1 MASAA
6 LASLGL
12 ENGGVVEIKGK
23 DKVYAIA
30 WPGTPDDPQDL
41 IRIDGNTRANLGAG
55 IDTKVQVSRAQ
66 ARPARK
72 IVVAPTRQIRLM
84 GGPQYLLRMLQ
95 GRAVVKGEMLR
106 VEMIN
111 NSLNLAVVS
120 TLPAGPVL
128 VTQETIISIT
138 RETLEELALHVREIS
153 YEDIGGLSREIRE
166 IREMIE
172 VPLRHPELFAR
183 LGINPPRGVLL
194 ARPSGN
200 GQDAHRQGRGRR
212 DRRQLHLHLRSRD
225 RLQVLWRERAA
236 AAPDLRGGGEDG
248 SLHHLHR

>member
-1 MASAA
+1 VARIGVGA
-6 LASLGL
+6 LTSLGL

-41 IRIDGNTRANLGAG
+41 IRIDGNTRANLVVG
-55 IDTKVQVSRAQ
+55 IDTRVQVSRAQ

-84 GGPQYLLRMLQ
+84 GGPQYLLRMLE

-106 VEMIN
+106 IEMIN

-128 VTQETIISIT
+128 ITQETIISIT
-138 RETLEELALHVREIS
+138 RRAGAACAG
-153 YEDIGGLSREIRE
+153 D
-166 IREMIE
+166 
-172 VPLRHPELFAR
+172 
-183 LGINPPRGVLL
+183 LL
-194 ARPSGN
+194 
-200 GQDAHRQGRGRR
+200 
-212 DRRQLHLHLRSRD
+212 
-225 RLQVLWRERAA
+225 
-236 AAPDLRGGGEDG
+236 
-248 SLHHLHR
+248 